1 MARLMY
7 KAADKTMGAEK
18 TKLEGREKKHMQT
31 VHENKTA
38 GEQTGDVMDVT
49 AVVPGGLLLKS
60 NNVIKLCY
68 STERKKGL
76 EKDAWGK
83 ERIHFQVPTIVI
95 C

>member
-31 VHENKTA
+31 VHKNKTA

-49 AVVPGGLLLKS
+49 AVVPGGL
-60 NNVIKLCY
+60 
-68 STERKKGL
+68 
-76 EKDAWGK
+76 
-83 ERIHFQVPTIVI
+83 
-95 C
+95 

>member
-18 TKLEGREKKHMQT
+18 TKLEGKEKKHMQT

-49 AVVPGGLLLKS
+49 AVVPGGL
-60 NNVIKLCY
+60 
-68 STERKKGL
+68 
-76 EKDAWGK
+76 
-83 ERIHFQVPTIVI
+83 
-95 C
+95 

>member
-1 MARLMY
+1 MDSLLLCSDTVEQQECKGWIATLMARLMY

-49 AVVPGGLLLKS
+49 AVVPGGL
-60 NNVIKLCY
+60 
-68 STERKKGL
+68 
-76 EKDAWGK
+76 
-83 ERIHFQVPTIVI
+83 
-95 C
+95 